1 MADRRDTASALPVN
15 CQKSEEVAIGD
26 AHGAAEPVRH
36 QFASLD
42 PATDGAGRDAQA
54 LRDHLDRAEGH
65 GLR

>member
-1 MADRRDTASALPVN
+1 VDG
-15 CQKSEEVAIGD
+15 QKGEEIAIGD

-42 PATDGAGRDAQA
+42 PATDGARRDAQA
-54 LRDHLDRAEGH
+54 LRDRLDRAEGH